1 MGHLGQVLHAC
12 PNSCE
17 KTLHKLEPAP
27 WPQKLPKPA
36 PACFG
41 WGKLAKTSRKCTSAC
56 QGGFMPHHCVL
67 AFRCTLPHCLSKV
80 KGGLVALHPPQQFWR
95 FFHASGLPCDITAS
109 KKQPTKH

>member
-1 MGHLGQVLHAC
+1 MANNIIDYEGVEIIRPGGAMGHLGQVLHAC

-41 WGKLAKTSRKCTSAC
+41 WGK
-56 QGGFMPHHCVL
+56 
-67 AFRCTLPHCLSKV
+67 
-80 KGGLVALHPPQQFWR
+80 
-95 FFHASGLPCDITAS
+95 
-109 KKQPTKH
+109 